1 MLKFVVGE
9 NGKGKTKVLLEH
21 ANTQAKTD
29 NGLIVYLDKN
39 KKHIYDLD
47 KKIRLCDVSDYCEFN
62 NKTLQGF
69 VCGLV
74 AGNHD
79 INAIYIDGFLTMSD
93 CDFKADLEPI
103 FDEMQEF
110 SNSSNVDFIL
120 SVSSNISRIPEKY
133 KGAIIA
139 AL

>member
-9 NGKGKTKVLLEH
+9 NGKGKTKVLIEH
-21 ANTQAKTD
+21 ANGIAKSD
-29 NGLIVYLDKN
+29 NGLVVYLDKN

-47 KKIRLCDVSDYCEFN
+47 KKIRLVDVSDYCEFN
-62 NKTLQGF
+62 NKTLKGF
-69 VCGLV
+69 VCGIV

-79 INAIYIDGFLTMSD
+79 IDVVYIDGFLAMSD

-103 FDEMQEF
+103 FDEMEEF
-110 SNSSNVDFIL
+110 SNRSNVDLIL

-133 KGAIIA
+133 KEAVIA